1 MFCCL
6 KVDHKTL
13 SFKARV
19 KPGNHV
25 WMEDARLKNLVIC
38 QPEYRNRFNK
48 VGCVR
53 LLVEHHLFDFR
64 ESRF

>member
-1 MFCCL
+1 MKSITDKLMLGFMQ
-6 KVDHKTL
+6 VDHKTL

-19 KPGNHV
+19 KPDNHV

-48 VGCVR
+48 VGNARHKV
-53 LLVEHHLFDFR
+53 VE
-64 ESRF
+64 

>member
-1 MFCCL
+1 MCVFQ
-6 KVDHKTL
+6 VDHKTL

-19 KPGNHV
+19 KPDNHV

-48 VGCVR
+48 VGWMCVS
-53 LLVEHHLFDFR
+53 LWCVCLA
-64 ESRF
+64 S